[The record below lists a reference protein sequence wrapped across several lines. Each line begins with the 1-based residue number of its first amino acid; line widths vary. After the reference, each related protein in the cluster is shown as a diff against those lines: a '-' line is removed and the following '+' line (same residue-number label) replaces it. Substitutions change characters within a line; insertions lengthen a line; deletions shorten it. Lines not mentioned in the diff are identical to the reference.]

1 MPIKPNGYELL
12 FDINHEA
19 LVEKV
24 DAAIREGWQPTG
36 GVSVTEGIEN
46 GKPTGYTLYGQAIF
60 KLS

>member
-12 FDINHEA
+12 FDISHEA

-24 DAAIREGWQPTG
+24 DAAIGEGWQPTG
-36 GVSVTEGIEN
+36 GVSVTEEIED